1 MVASCPELLDGRGAI
16 VDVGYGET
24 PITTIELARA
34 VQQVNAEVRVFGIER
49 ETPTA
54 ESQVRHVDQL
64 HQLHQHS
71 PSPRGGEGRG
81 EGVTLLAGDFATC
94 ASLAPAAVVRAMN
107 VLRGYREEEVEEIHA
122 ALGAGLVEGGLL
134 LEGSTD
140 TEGHVTVVWV
150 MRKRSG
156 ALVREAL
163 LFHTDFTRGFSPWL
177 FRDWLPRDLR
187 RRAQPGTA
195 IHSLLA
201 AWDSQVPGDV
211 SDARARFVASVRG
224 GVVATAWEI
233 DHGFARTVCPLPDPL
248 PLGERENVG
257 GVGGVG

>member
-24 PITTIELARA
+24 PVTTLEWAQA
-34 VQQVNAEVRVFGIER
+34 VHEVNAQVRVVGIEQK
-49 ETPTA
+49 P
-54 ESQVRHVDQL
+54 
-64 HQLHQHS
+64 
-71 PSPRGGEGRG
+71 PSPRGGK
-81 EGVTLLAGDFATC
+81 GVTLLAGDFTTC
-94 ASLAPAAVVRAMN
+94 ATLNPTAVVRAMN
-107 VLRGYREEEVEEIHA
+107 VLRGYREEEVEEIYA

-150 MRKRSG
+150 MRRRSG

-195 IHSLLA
+195 IHAVLA
-201 AWDSQVPGDV
+201 SWASQVPGEVADP
-211 SDARARFVASVRG
+211 RARFVASVRG
-224 GVVATAWEI
+224 AVVATPWELE
-233 DHGFARTVCPLPDPL
+233 HGFARTGYPLPDRL
-248 PLGERENVG
+248 PLGEREVVG
-257 GVGGVG
+257 GVG